1 MSLPGA
7 VIRTT
12 RISSSRQLI
21 EQRLRL
27 LQVGGVEAFGKPAID
42 RGDEVAGFGAPA
54 LLAPQPGE
62 IADGAQFQR
71 FCLLGLRD
79 ADRLLKGSLALV
91 ELIFGE
97 QHGPGEAVEFRIPPM
112 LAGGASYFQSLL

>member
-1 MSLPGA
+1 MHDA
-7 VIRTT
+7 A
-12 RISSSRQLI
+12 RISSSCQLL
-21 EQRLRL
+21 EQRLCL
-27 LQVGGVEAFGKPAID
+27 LQVGGIKAFAKPAVD
-42 RGDEVAGFGAPA
+42 RSDEVTGFGAPA

-62 IADGAQFQR
+62 IADGAQLQR

-112 LAGGASYFQSLL
+112 LASCASDFQPLL